1 MSGTAFALIAGGLI
15 VTVLLFRAFRIGRDG
30 ARSAAQAEK
39 AAARAAAAEERLEM
53 HREATD
59 AEKRA
64 GGLPDT
70 LLDAEL
76 AKWSRPPR

>member
-1 MSGTAFALIAGGLI
+1 MTGTIFALLAGGLI
-15 VTVLLFRAFRIGRDG
+15 VAVLLFRAFRLGRDG
-30 ARSAAQAEK
+30 ARSAAAAEK
-39 AAARAAAAEERLEM
+39 AAGRAAAAEERLEM

-64 GGLPDT
+64 SGLSDAD
-70 LLDAEL
+70 LDAGL